1 MGYNANTMNGSNVSN
16 DTIVQQ
22 ALNIAGSACN
32 EINLILQ
39 DIQGGAWRFNEAI
52 GTAYVNGYQHEYVNP
67 GAQNKLGDSKI
78 ERATWDTSEA
88 TGTWTPAG
96 ATGYWNTT
104 TGNPATGATVWTEVA
119 NDSDGKVESGK
130 EVLDSYGISGEADIT
145 TAAGA
150 MVIDDLMQKISTKV
164 QVAAQLL
171 STANNI
177 AKTASRV
184 LSQG

>member
-1 MGYNANTMNGSNVSN
+1 MGYNANTMNSSSVSN

-22 ALNIAGSACN
+22 ALNIAGGACN
-32 EINLILQ
+32 EINLVLK
-39 DIQGGAWRFNEAI
+39 DIQGGTGQGAI
-52 GTAYVNGYQHEYVNP
+52 NV
-67 GAQNKLGDSKI
+67 LGDSGTSTGSVWN
-78 ERATWDTSEA
+78 ATTMTFTDGDGV
-88 TGTWTPAG
+88 TG
-96 ATGYWNTT
+96 
-104 TGNPATGATVWTEVA
+104 
-119 NDSDGKVESGK
+119 SGE
-130 EVLDSYGISGEADIT
+130 EVLKSYGIGGSADIT

>member
-1 MGYNANTMNGSNVSN
+1 MGYNANTQAGASVSN

-22 ALNIAGSACN
+22 ALNIAGEACN
-32 EINLILQ
+32 EINLVLK
-39 DIQGGAWRFNEAI
+39 DIQGGTGQGAI
-52 GTAYVNGYQHEYVNP
+52 NV
-67 GAQNKLGDSKI
+67 LGDSGV
-78 ERATWDTSEA
+78 D
-88 TGTWTPAG
+88 GTWTASTSTYVDDTAASHTDG
-96 ATGYWNTT
+96 INTG
-104 TGNPATGATVWTEVA
+104 E
-119 NDSDGKVESGK
+119 
-130 EVLDSYGISGEADIT
+130 EVLRSYGIAGTADIT